1 MTPRDSYKSIDY
13 FEQQLARSAR
23 RREKHLAY
31 LANPDEQ
38 EQARQASL
46 NIIYET
52 QLRKSLTLYSVG
64 HELDTVVA
72 EFNAAWP
79 LLLEV
84 LTFSHTTSLDK
95 HKRFMMETHLK
106 HEILPLMV
114 LCEPPKST
122 IDSILNFTK
131 TPLNWEVDEKKDIEI
146 DAQFD
151 PFTYQLAT
159 FLGYKADKVH
169 TDLIWGPLTEKL
181 YACFGASEPERPAL
195 LKAYVDNWVKIS
207 TKEGIY
213 LKNEHSM
220 ATNQEFRGYWCFMA
234 AAVAKVL
241 DIPDEELKGHPHYPY
256 DLRHYHH

>member
-1 MTPRDSYKSIDY
+1 MIRDSYKDKQY
-13 FEQQLARSAR
+13 FENQINLNLDLLEDVSSDLLKVDQR
-23 RREKHLAY
+23 
-31 LANPDEQ
+31 
-38 EQARQASL
+38 EQARQADL
-46 NIIYET
+46 NYHYKIQYENA
-52 QLRKSLTLYSVG
+52 LTFYNMG
-64 HELDTVVA
+64 HALDTVVA

-84 LTFSHTTSLDK
+84 LTFSQTTSLDK
-95 HKRFMMETHLK
+95 HERFMMETHLK

-195 LKAYVDNWVKIS
+195 LKAYVDNWVKIA